1 MGGAEGHTG
10 AKVFWS
16 SEEGLAA
23 SDSGDME
30 EFIRETGL
38 RPTWIQSGHLK
49 AGPGKRA
56 AVKKMEG
63 RGTQSS
69 TEALGTLCGVCEEGL
84 CAGQGGRCSQE
95 EPRQSVADTCP
106 HRPGEGEAGSGGVSY
121 PEKHGERMEHSGG
134 LSGSWESGPGAHK
147 PTSFPSPLLSLSPLL
162 FTVPLSFSQAQKFG
176 PPISSLL
183 FHLCAFSYQILVC
196 VCF

>member
-38 RPTWIQSGHLK
+38 GPTWIQSGHLK

-56 AVKKMEG
+56 AVRKMEG
-63 RGTQSS
+63 RGRQSS
-69 TEALGTLCGVCEEGL
+69 TEALGTLRGVCEEGL
-84 CAGQGGRCSQE
+84 CAGQGGRRSQE
-95 EPRQSVADTCP
+95 ERRQRVADTCP

-121 PEKHGERMEHSGG
+121 PEKRGERMELLHKHSGG

-147 PTSFPSPLLSLSPLL
+147 PTSFFSHSPRFSSLFHCHSPRLRSLVLQFLL
-162 FTVPLSFSQAQKFG
+162 FFS
-176 PPISSLL
+176 IYM
-183 FHLCAFSYQILVC
+183 HLVTRSW
-196 VCF
+196 